1 MKEIEKAL
9 DEYKKEIIKELVKK
23 RINGHLL

>member
-9 DEYKKEIIKELVKK
+9 DEYKKEIIEELVKK